1 MSVETIGVVLKF
13 NCSLPKASFRE
24 ILVVARGGGGTL
36 KKN

>member
-24 ILVVARGGGGTL
+24 ILVVAFSEFSFAF
-36 KKN
+36 